1 MGDDEEKNI
10 KLIAQDVSII
20 SGICNFVRVKESE
33 RESLPRVFKRLRY
46 SIKCIMNNNV
56 RNINK

>member
-20 SGICNFVRVKESE
+20 TGICNYVWVKESE
-33 RESLPRVFKRLRY
+33 REFAKSV
-46 SIKCIMNNNV
+46 
-56 RNINK
+56 